1 MDKFFTAIYEKEG
14 SIIIDISLK
23 SNSKKIGEI
32 ESFLEKRGVI
42 KYVREEVGDILTIL
56 VYFDKLEEKE
66 SRSFLDNFHEFIS

>member
-1 MDKFFTAIYEKEG
+1 MDKFFTAIYEKER

-23 SNSKKIGEI
+23 SNSEKIGEI